1 MPACKGDDLFRFLNE
16 TAAPGRKGLV
26 NPLGVDEL
34 AIYHASVGA
43 HAVFTG
49 ASDTGIIPKKAAGD
63 SNHIGIVA
71 VDEIGEGNGIA
82 QLLAVVAGKNV
93 AEVGGAVNV
102 VLQCAIDVLG
112 ILCAGVMRR
121 CHE

>member
-43 HAVFTG
+43 HAVFT
-49 ASDTGIIPKKAAGD
+49 
-63 SNHIGIVA
+63 
-71 VDEIGEGNGIA
+71 
-82 QLLAVVAGKNV
+82 
-93 AEVGGAVNV
+93 
-102 VLQCAIDVLG
+102 
-112 ILCAGVMRR
+112 
-121 CHE
+121 

>member
-34 AIYHASVGA
+34 AIYHAGVRA

-49 ASDTGIIPKKAAGD
+49 ASDTGNDGF
-63 SNHIGIVA
+63 S
-71 VDEIGEGNGIA
+71 
-82 QLLAVVAGKNV
+82 
-93 AEVGGAVNV
+93 
-102 VLQCAIDVLG
+102 
-112 ILCAGVMRR
+112 MRLR
-121 CHE
+121 CGTLFQMNAHG